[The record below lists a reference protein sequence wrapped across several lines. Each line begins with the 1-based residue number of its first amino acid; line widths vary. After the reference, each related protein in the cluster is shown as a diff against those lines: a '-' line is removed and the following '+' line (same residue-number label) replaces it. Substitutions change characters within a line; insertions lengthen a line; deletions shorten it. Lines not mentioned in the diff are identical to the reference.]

1 MEYEPRGVY
10 SKGGVFLNCF
20 RVAII
25 VLNWNNP
32 TDTIACLESI
42 EKQSYTDYT
51 VFLID
56 NGSTDKS
63 SEILQIRIKDIFK
76 QGDISI
82 LNYHLNY
89 EEEIAITDD
98 VKNLHRK
105 KIVFLLN
112 RENMGFAK
120 GNNLGIKYVLH
131 NGHFDYLFL
140 LNNDTVLEKNCI
152 EELLNEVGCQSEIMK
167 IAVPQIRFFNEPDTI
182 WNCGGKLY
190 YHLGIRKYFFAK
202 KNKSLCP
209 KKNFQVSFVTGCAL
223 LIHAEIFKRVGLLTE
238 KFFFGEEDWDFSLR
252 MKENKIKMYCIPNA
266 VLFHKVSRTA
276 NVFFTKSHSL
286 KVCLCYINRMVNLKS
301 KFKKTYWLLW
311 REIYFLYIR
320 FLLFKNSFLPRDI
333 RKIVHIIRYFSGKLE
348 FVKRGQVEQIREC
361 VNKTFPPVS

>member
-1 MEYEPRGVY
+1 M
-10 SKGGVFLNCF
+10 KGGVFLNCF

-42 EKQSYTDYT
+42 KKQSYTDYT

-56 NGSTDKS
+56 NGS
-63 SEILQIRIKDIFK
+63 KDNSFELLRSWIIGNFN
-76 QGDISI
+76 QDD
-82 LNYHLNY
+82 
-89 EEEIAITDD
+89 IAITYYNFGYNEEIEIIDD

-120 GNNLGIKYVLH
+120 GNNLGIRYVMQ

-140 LNNDTVLEKNCI
+140 LNNDTVLENNCI
-152 EELLNEVGCQSEIMK
+152 EELLNGVGYPEEIFK
-167 IAVPQIRFFNEPDTI
+167 VAVPQIRLFDEPDTI

-190 YHLGIRKYFFAK
+190 YHLGIRKYFFAN

-252 MKENKIKMYCIPNA
+252 MIENKIKMYCLPNA

-276 NVFFTKSHSL
+276 NVFFTKSQSL
-286 KVCLCYINRMVNLKS
+286 KVCLYYINRMVNLKS

-311 REIYFLYIR
+311 REVYFFYIR
-320 FLLFKNSFLPRDI
+320 FLLFRKSFLPHDI
-333 RKIVHIIRYFSGKLE
+333 TKILNIIRYFSNNLE
-348 FVKRGQVEQIREC
+348 FVRRDQIEHIREC
-361 VNKTFPPVS
+361 VNKTF